1 MMARAV
7 EVGTARH
14 MRLERHEISARS
26 FVSLMLGLFAWG
38 VSISKADDSM
48 SEGVQLFQQ
57 RQYPEAE
64 KVLEQV
70 VAASES
76 NAQGQYYLG
85 RTYFMLCDYDQATT
99 HLQRAVD
106 LESNQSDYHYWL
118 GRAYGEKTKRSGLLK
133 QAGLAKKVRTA
144 FEQAVTL
151 DPNNVAARAA
161 LGNFYAQAPKF
172 MGGGIDKAA
181 EQAVALTAL
190 DALQGELLRARILE
204 EQKKP
209 DDAEAVYKKL
219 EGRYGDSPGAFDL
232 YGQYGKFLLRQGRS
246 NDAIGKLQQQVSLEP
261 NDISAHFDLAAAY
274 EAAGRSQ
281 EAAAEYQKAAQI
293 NPACKP
299 PKKR

>member
-1 MMARAV
+1 
-7 EVGTARH
+7 
-14 MRLERHEISARS
+14 
-26 FVSLMLGLFAWG
+26 MLGAFVFGAFG
-38 VSISKADDSM
+38 ARADDSLTK
-48 SEGVQLFQQ
+48 GIDLFQQ

-70 VAASES
+70 VAANGS
-76 NAQGQYYLG
+76 NATGQYYLG
-85 RTYFMLCDYDQATT
+85 RTYFMRCDYDQAIT

-106 LESNQSDYHYWL
+106 LQGSQSDYHYWL

-144 FEQAVTL
+144 FEQAVIL
-151 DPNNVAARAA
+151 DPNSVAARAA

-172 MGGGIDKAA
+172 MGGGIDKST

-190 DALQGELLRARILE
+190 DPLQGELLQARILE

-209 DDAEAVYKKL
+209 DDAEARYKKL
-219 EGRYGDSPGAFDL
+219 EIRYGNSPGAFDL
-232 YGQYGKFLLRQGRS
+232 YGQYGKFLLRQKRPG
-246 NDAIGKLQQQVSLEP
+246 DAIAKLQKQVELEP
-261 NDISAHFDLAAAY
+261 SDVSAYFDLAAAY
-274 EAAGRSQ
+274 EAAGRTQ